1 LIVDLRTHQNFL
13 TQGLDVLQRP
23 LHCPFSCLEN
33 TILLTSP
40 PVAFRLNPALLQL
53 ETVWQM
59 PHPLMRQDLD
69 NVLHPLFNRL
79 RRLYFEAPIP
89 TGKLYETYSRI

>member
-1 LIVDLRTHQNFL
+1 M
-13 TQGLDVLQRP
+13 
-23 LHCPFSCLEN
+23 HCPFACLEN
-33 TILLTSP
+33 TILITNP
-40 PVAFRLNPALLQL
+40 PVAFHYNTELLQL

-89 TGKLYETYSRI
+89 MGTLYDSPI